1 VVIDVVVQRIKIEMP
16 VVRQRVI
23 QDYFMEVMEITLQ
36 KRKLELES
44 SQLLEKLNSLPASEE
59 IKHLRACLQALL

>member
-1 VVIDVVVQRIKIEMP
+1 MIDVVVQRIKLEMP

-23 QDYFMEVMEITLQ
+23 QDYFMEVMELTLQ

>member
-36 KRKLELES
+36 KRKLELS
-44 SQLLEKLNSLPASEE
+44 ASQLLEKLNSLPASEE

>member
-1 VVIDVVVQRIKIEMP
+1 MIDVVVQRIKIEVP

-36 KRKLELES
+36 KRKLELS
-44 SQLLEKLNSLPASEE
+44 ASQLLEKLNSLPASEE

>member
-1 VVIDVVVQRIKIEMP
+1 MIDVVVQRIKIEMP

-36 KRKLELES
+36 KRKLELS
-44 SQLLEKLNSLPASEE
+44 ASQLLEKLNSLPASEE

>member
-1 VVIDVVVQRIKIEMP
+1 MVVQRIKLEMP

-23 QDYFMEVMEITLQ
+23 ENYFMQLMELTLQ

>member
-1 VVIDVVVQRIKIEMP
+1 MVIDVVVQRIKIEMP

-36 KRKLELES
+36 KRKLELS
-44 SQLLEKLNSLPASEE
+44 ASQLLEKLNSLPASEE

>member
-1 VVIDVVVQRIKIEMP
+1 MIDVVVQRIKLEMP

-44 SQLLEKLNSLPASEE
+44 SHLLEKLNSLPASEE

>member
-1 VVIDVVVQRIKIEMP
+1 VIDVVVQRIKIEMP

-36 KRKLELES
+36 KRKLELS
-44 SQLLEKLNSLPASEE
+44 ASQLLEKLNSLPASEE